1 MGTPKR
7 RCLPFSTT
15 AAANCKAPAHTF
27 LMDLQLLPDLEYADN
42 MTVLCVN
49 NGPHVMNHKHWDLRA
64 FLQRVTA
71 LNKDQ

>member
-7 RCLPFSTT
+7 RCPPFSAT

-27 LMDLQLLPDLEYADN
+27 VMDLQLLPDLEYADN
-42 MTVLCVN
+42 MTVLCIN
-49 NGPHVMNHKHWDLRA
+49 NGPHVMHHKHWDLRA

-71 LNKDQ
+71 LNEDQ